1 MPQPIAHVHAWRRHT
16 VGEVKR
22 MWNEGLFLREICDRL
37 HISEASADHIL
48 RGSIGASIGPPVK
61 PRRSYGSFQ
70 RRQLRDLYEVPG

>member
-1 MPQPIAHVHAWRRHT
+1 MRAWRRYL

-22 MWNEGLFLREICDRL
+22 QWNEGVRLGAICDRL
-37 HISEASADHIL
+37 NISEAVADHML
-48 RGSIGASIGPPVK
+48 RGSIGAGIGPPVK